1 MMISDSLIKRNQQQY
16 ENTVI
21 DYINKQ
27 NGHFIVLS
35 DDQSFLTLLRLT
47 LGKVLGLQS
56 DIMTAVV
63 DPAQLLR
70 HINEVIAKHPSPII
84 FMERVMGARDLSF
97 LVQQFKGA
105 FPSVRII
112 VLTISAD
119 RDRLM
124 LLHEVGADNFIAKP
138 VSTNTLVEKMAFTL
152 RPQTKFGQ
160 MIDTAKD
167 LVLKK
172 KPDEALE
179 LCGKIL
185 EIKPN
190 SAAGYLVMGDA
201 YRLKGD
207 IEKARESFE
216 QASQY
221 ADLFLE
227 PLRRRAELHAESGDT
242 KKRLLYLQ
250 KLDKLSPLNVDRKV
264 DMGEIQLRLGN
275 EDEAEKLFDSALAQV
290 TKEAMRNISTI
301 SNKIA
306 AFYSERDPVKA
317 EKFLRKTLEIR
328 GSFLSR
334 TDVNTFNLLG
344 ISLRQQ
350 GRWKD
355 AVIEYKKALKI
366 APDDEN
372 LYYNIGMAY
381 AEGKDFSEA
390 RANMIKA
397 LELNSEIIRSNAAV
411 AYNMGLVFVQS
422 ESTERGVQCFKAA
435 LEVDPGYEPARK
447 ALERYAKF

>member
-1 MMISDSLIKRNQQQY
+1 MIISDSLIKKNQQQY

-21 DYINKQ
+21 DYIDKQ

-47 LGKVLGLQS
+47 LGKVLGLQP
-56 DIMTAVV
+56 DILTTVV

-70 HINEVIAKHPSPII
+70 YINKVIVRHPSPVI

-105 FPSVRII
+105 FPLSRII
-112 VLTISAD
+112 VLTIGAE
-119 RDRLM
+119 RDRIM

-138 VSTNTLVEKMAFTL
+138 VSTNTLVEKIAFTL
-152 RPQTKFGQ
+152 RPQTRLGQ
-160 MIDTAKD
+160 MIDSAKELLD
-167 LVLKK
+167 KK
-172 KPDEALE
+172 RPEEALE
-179 LCGKIL
+179 LCRKIL

-201 YRLKGD
+201 HRLKGD
-207 IEKARESFE
+207 IEKARGSYEL
-216 QASQY
+216 ASQH
-221 ADLFLE
+221 ANLFLE
-227 PLRRRAELHAESGDT
+227 PLRRLAELHEEAGDA
-242 KKRLLYLQ
+242 KMRLLYLQ

-264 DMGEIQLRLGN
+264 NIGEIHLRLGN
-275 EDEAEKLFDSALAQV
+275 ADEAEKLFDSALAQV
-290 TKEAMRNISTI
+290 TREAMRNVSSV
-301 SNKIA
+301 SNRIA
-306 AFYSERDPVKA
+306 AFYEEKNPVKA

-328 GSFLSR
+328 ESFLSR
-334 TDVNTFNLLG
+334 ADVHTFNLLG

-355 AVIEYKKALKI
+355 AVAEYVKALKL

-372 LYYNIGMAY
+372 LYYNMAMAY
-381 AEGKDFSEA
+381 AEGKEFSAA
-390 RANMIKA
+390 RGNMIRA
-397 LELNSEIIRSNAAV
+397 LELNPDIVRSNASV

-422 ESTERGVQCFKAA
+422 ESVERGLQCFKTA
-435 LEVDPGYEPARK
+435 LELEPEFEPARK
-447 ALERYAKF
+447 ALERYAKY

>member
-1 MMISDSLIKRNQQQY
+1 MLISDSIIKKNQQQY

-27 NGHFIVLS
+27 KGHFIVLS
-35 DDQSFLTLLRLT
+35 DDQSFLTLFRLT

-56 DIMTAVV
+56 DIMTTVV

-70 HINEVIAKHPSPII
+70 HINEVIVKHPSPVL

-97 LVQQFKGA
+97 LVQQFKEA
-105 FPSVRII
+105 FPSLRII

-160 MIDTAKD
+160 MIDSAKE
-167 LVLKK
+167 LVAKK
-172 KPDEALE
+172 QAEEALK
-179 LCGKIL
+179 LCRRIL

-207 IEKARESFE
+207 LDKARESYE
-216 QASQY
+216 LASQH

-227 PLRRRAELHAESGDT
+227 PLRRLAELHEEAGDSR
-242 KKRLLYLQ
+242 KRLMYLQ

-264 DMGEIQLRLGN
+264 DMGEIHLLLGN
-275 EDEAEKLFDSALAQV
+275 AEEAEKLFDNALTQV
-290 TKEAMRNISTI
+290 TREAMRNISTI

-306 AFYSERDPVKA
+306 TFYAEKDPVKA

-334 TDVNTFNLLG
+334 ADVNTFNLLG

-355 AVIEYKKALKI
+355 AVVEYNKALKI
-366 APDDEN
+366 ASDDEN
-372 LYYNIGMAY
+372 LYYNLGMAY
-381 AEGKDFSEA
+381 AEGKDFASA
-390 RANMIKA
+390 RSSMIKA
-397 LELNSEIIRSNAAV
+397 LELNSEILRTNANV
-411 AYNMGLVFVQS
+411 AYNMGLVFVQAGS
-422 ESTERGVQCFKAA
+422 KERGLQCFKTA
-435 LEVDPGYEPARK
+435 LEIDPGFEPAKK
-447 ALERYAKF
+447 ALEQYSIY